1 MGTEATDD
9 KGVLVHDRTGM
20 PSYLDVIRTRGFLP
34 AFVALSLSTWGD
46 YIARICVAFVVRER
60 TGSDLAMTATFAVSL
75 LPSILGR
82 SLLSPLADR
91 IPYKHV
97 LVGSDVVR
105 GAFVVAIMAAVG
117 LDGHVALL
125 LALLFG
131 LELFGGPAGA
141 AHQILLTDLFPDRRM
156 FMRARGIS
164 TLAEQVNQAIG
175 LSVGG
180 IVVTALSTRGAL
192 LADLATFVVSATLFA
207 LAVRARPV
215 SGVPSPGIAGFLR
228 DVGDGARYLS
238 RHRILVSL
246 LALSLVAMLGVIA
259 PEAVAI
265 PYVLDSGLPEWLG
278 GMLMAAPVVGA
289 VVGVLVVGR
298 WQPEVASARI
308 IVMALLMPVPLVLTP
323 LVPTTTEWLTVVW
336 LLWFTSGVLQ
346 AFMLPLQATFALV
359 VSHDLRGRV
368 IGLAGAAA
376 MSASAV
382 CYLIAGWLSETLSP
396 SAAVSLCALLCFG
409 GVAVLA
415 RRWPTRALDSAVDVA
430 FNEPTPEGRP

>member
-1 MGTEATDD
+1 MGADATDD
-9 KGVLVHDRTGM
+9 KGVLVQDRTGM
-20 PSYLDVIRTRGFLP
+20 PSYVDVVRTPGFLP
-34 AFVALSLSTWGD
+34 TFVALSLSTWGD
-46 YIARICVAFVVRER
+46 YIARICVALVVRER
-60 TGSDLAMTATFAVSL
+60 TGSDLAMAATFAVSL

-105 GAFVVAIMAAVG
+105 GALVVALMTAVG
-117 LDGHVALL
+117 QDTHVAVL

-141 AHQILLTDLFPDRRM
+141 AHQILLTDLFPDRRQ

-180 IVVTALSTRGAL
+180 IVVTALSARGAL
-192 LADLATFVVSATLFA
+192 LADLATFVVSATLYA
-207 LAVRARPV
+207 LAVRARAV
-215 SGVPSPGIAGFLR
+215 SGVPSPGITGFFR
-228 DVGDGARYLS
+228 DFGGGASYLF
-238 RHRILVSL
+238 RNRVLVSL

-265 PYVLDSGLPEWLG
+265 PYVLDHQLPEWLG

-289 VVGVLVVGR
+289 VVGIVVVGR

-308 IVMALLMPVPLVLTP
+308 IIMALLMPVPLVVTP
-323 LVPTTTEWLTVVW
+323 LVPTTAEWLTVVW
-336 LLWFTSGVLQ
+336 LLWFTSGALQ

-359 VSHDLRGRV
+359 VSQELRGRV

-376 MSASAV
+376 MGASAV
-382 CYLIAGWLSETLSP
+382 CYLVAGWLSETFSP
-396 SAAVSLCALLCFG
+396 TAAVSICALVCFT
-409 GVAVLA
+409 GVAILA
-415 RRWPTRALDSAVDVA
+415 RSWPRRALQSAVDHA
-430 FNEPTPEGRP
+430 FNEPTSEEER

>member
-1 MGTEATDD
+1 VGDDAADD
-9 KGVLVHDRTGM
+9 KGVLVHDRTAM
-20 PSYLDVIRTRGFLP
+20 PSYLDVVRTPGFLP
-34 AFVALSLSTWGD
+34 TFVALSLSTWGD
-46 YIARICVAFVVRER
+46 YIARICVALIVRER
-60 TGSDLAMTATFAVSL
+60 TGSDLAMAATFAVSL

-117 LDGHVALL
+117 QDSHVAVL

-141 AHQILLTDLFPDRRM
+141 AHQILLTDLFPDRRR
-156 FMRARGIS
+156 FLRARGIT

-180 IVVTALSTRGAL
+180 IVVTALSARGAL

-215 SGVPSPGIAGFLR
+215 SGVPSPGIVGFFRDFGRGAG
-228 DVGDGARYLS
+228 YLS
-238 RHRILVSL
+238 RDRILVSL

-265 PYVLDSGLPEWLG
+265 PYVLDHQLPQWLG
-278 GMLMAAPVVGA
+278 GMLMAAPVAGA

-298 WQPEVASARI
+298 WQPDVASARM
-308 IVMALLMPVPLVLTP
+308 IVMALLMPVPLVITP
-323 LVPTTTEWLTVVW
+323 LVPTTTEWLAVVW
-336 LLWFTSGVLQ
+336 LLWFTSGALQ

-359 VSHDLRGRV
+359 VSHELRGRV

-376 MSASAV
+376 MGTSAL
-382 CYLIAGWLSETLSP
+382 CYLVAGWLSETFSP
-396 SAAVSLCALLCFG
+396 AAAVSLCALACLS
-409 GVAVLA
+409 GVALLA
-415 RRWPTRALDSAVDVA
+415 RSWPRRALDSAVDEA
-430 FNEPTPEGRP
+430 FNKPTAEEER